1 MLPSSH
7 PSGISHSIVSSTR
20 WRKFL
25 WVSLYGYGSSSSAG
39 RKRDSITVCCRFLL
53 YDDDNSL
60 SFLVKDKQKLFF
72 LPRWWRWWRLF
83 WQQSD
88 ICWTN
93 TLLLR
98 QICTFFCQ
106 NFESSGWRAARK
118 KSTQTL
124 MNMSS
129 KCWGISKKTQSRNSC
144 KKRETKND
152 NMQSNYQVENST
164 IRNQI

>member
-1 MLPSSH
+1 MKK
-7 PSGISHSIVSSTR
+7 V
-20 WRKFL
+20 
-25 WVSLYGYGSSSSAG
+25 
-39 RKRDSITVCCRFLL
+39 
-53 YDDDNSL
+53 SL
-60 SFLVKDKQKLFF
+60 SFAIWLWQQCGAEEGFNYSLLQISSVWWWQFPLFSCQGQAKTFF

-129 KCWGISKKTQSRNSC
+129 KCRGISKKTQSRNSC

-152 NMQSNYQVENST
+152 NMQSNYQLETST